1 MSGSA
6 KVLWCWSRLSGYMAA
21 GWRELQKFDDVALK
35 IVAWSARGS
44 NEVAFDDELVSG
56 LDCELLEQECRDD
69 YAKIAL
75 ACREFRPDVVV
86 VPGWM
91 GAAYRRL
98 VVSDL
103 AASCQV
109 FMGMDTP
116 WCGVPRQYLTRYRHR
131 KFLRRVDH
139 VVVAGERSW
148 QYARRLGFPEGR
160 VHRGVYCYDDHAF
173 SPDAAATN
181 GSGPSDKRFLY
192 VGRYSPEKGLD
203 VLLDAYEWYRKTEDD
218 PWPLTCVGKG
228 PLKPQIDSAK
238 HAKDLGF
245 IDPRSL
251 PTVYRDHSVSILPSL
266 YEPWG
271 VVLAEAMG
279 CGLPVITTEACGAGI
294 DLVRQYTNG
303 ISVPTGDTAALAD
316 AMTWMHH
323 HSPELLEMGEAA
335 IQAAKPFA
343 APRWAARWRQ
353 WIQNSR
359 K

>member
-1 MSGSA
+1 M
-6 KVLWCWSRLSGYMAA
+6 SGYMAA
-21 GWRELQKFDDVALK
+21 GWRELKKFDDVALK
-35 IVAWSARGS
+35 IVAWSAGGS

-56 LDCELLEQECRDD
+56 LDCGLLERGCRDD

-75 ACREFRPDVVV
+75 ACREYRPDVVV

-103 AASCQV
+103 AKNCEV

-148 QYARRLGFPEGR
+148 QYARRLGFPEGKL
-160 VHRGVYCYDDHAF
+160 HRGVYCYDDHGF
-173 SPDAAATN
+173 SADAAATN
-181 GSGPSDKRFLY
+181 GSGPRDKGFLY

-203 VLLDAYEWYRKTEDD
+203 VLLDAHERYRKTVDD
-218 PWPLTCVGKG
+218 PWPLTCAGKG
-228 PLKPQIDSAK
+228 PLKPQVDSAK
-238 HAKDLGF
+238 YAKDLGF

-251 PTVYRDHSVSILPSL
+251 PAVYRDHSVFILPSR

-279 CGLPVITTEACGAGI
+279 CGLPVIATEACGAGI

-303 ISVPTGDTAALAD
+303 ISVPSGDPNSLAGALG
-316 AMTWMHH
+316 WMHRN
-323 HSPELLEMGEAA
+323 PESLPEMGRSAV
-335 IQAAKPFA
+335 QASRPFCA
-343 APRWAARWRQ
+343 SSWAARWRQ
-353 WIQNSR
+353 WIQDSG